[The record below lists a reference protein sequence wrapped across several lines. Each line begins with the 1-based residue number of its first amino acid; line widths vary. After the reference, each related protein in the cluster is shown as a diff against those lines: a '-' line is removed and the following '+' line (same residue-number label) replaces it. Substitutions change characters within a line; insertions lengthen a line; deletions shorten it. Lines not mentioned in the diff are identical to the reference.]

1 MSLNLTPVHNIK
13 SADVVFVNLTTED
26 VTKLIH
32 GEPVYVNDEPNNL
45 VIMINLDK
53 E

>member
-1 MSLNLTPVHNIK
+1 MALNLTPVHNIK
-13 SADVVFVNLTTED
+13 SADVVLVNLTTED
-26 VTKLIH
+26 ITKLVH
-32 GEPVYVNDEPNNL
+32 GETVYINDEPNDL